1 MDIAVLEQTSEQFL
15 GKWKR
20 LVSTTNWE
28 KGQIISQWRTALVDA
43 GAGVSEFSDEVWS
56 RQVGQVTPQ
65 HVGRLRRVFERF
77 GEARDTYTGLYWSHF
92 QAALDWDDAEMWLE
106 GAVQNTWSI
115 ADMRRTRSETLG
127 TPADWQSATDET
139 GAELDEDGD
148 LGGETMAAV
157 EPSVDLV
164 RSAERSHSGADN
176 GAENAPWDDRGA
188 EEDSDDEHA
197 RSSAGD
203 WDDERTGGA
212 VAVEPVRPFAHLAS
226 LPADVSEA
234 FESFKLCIVKHRL
247 AGWAEIAQADMLSAL
262 NALRALALAEASG

>member
-1 MDIAVLEQTSEQFL
+1 MDIAVVEQTSEQFL

-28 KGQIISQWRTALVDA
+28 KGQIISQWREALVDA
-43 GAGVSEFSDEVWS
+43 GAGLSEHSDEVWS

-77 GEARDTYTGLYWSHF
+77 GEARDSYAGLYWSHF

-106 GAVQNTWSI
+106 GAVRNAWSI
-115 ADMRRTRSETLG
+115 ADMRRTRCETLG
-127 TPADWQSATDET
+127 TSVDWQTTENET
-139 GAELDEDGD
+139 GELDEDG
-148 LGGETMAAV
+148 ETADETLPAV

-164 RSAERSHSGADN
+164 RSTERSHSEDV
-176 GAENAPWDDRGA
+176 PWDDRASNG
-188 EEDSDDEHA
+188 DGDDEHA
-197 RSSAGD
+197 EASAGE
-203 WDDERTGGA
+203 WDDERSSGA

-234 FESFKLCIVKHRL
+234 FEAFKLCIVKHRL

>member
-28 KGQIISQWRTALVDA
+28 KGQIISQWRAALVDA
-43 GAGVSEFSDEVWS
+43 GASLPEYSDEVWS

-77 GEARDTYTGLYWSHF
+77 GDTRDTYAGLYWSHF

-127 TPADWQSATDET
+127 TPADWQATDDET
-139 GAELDEDGD
+139 DAELDEDGEPAGD
-148 LGGETMAAV
+148 TLPAV

-164 RSAERSHSGADN
+164 RSTEHARSGADDRTAGGSWNDRDDEN
-176 GAENAPWDDRGA
+176 G
-188 EEDSDDEHA
+188 DDEHA
-197 RSSAGD
+197 RTSAGE
-203 WDDERTGGA
+203 WDDQGPGGS

-234 FESFKLCIVKHRL
+234 FEAFKLCIVKHRL
-247 AGWAEIAQADMLSAL
+247 AGWAEIAQADMLAAL